1 MIYLDNAA
9 TSMKKPKEVEEG
21 ILSALNSLGN
31 AGRGTGQSALEAARV
46 EYRTRVMLSDLFHG
60 EGAKHVAFALNAT
73 EALNAAINGTIEKGD
88 HVITTVTEHNS
99 VLRPLY
105 RIGCELDFLPVTH
118 EEEVD
123 LSGLEG
129 LLKPNTKAVIAN
141 HASNVTGNVLDIE
154 KIGAF
159 CRAHGLLFI
168 VDASQTAGVVPVD
181 VEKCHIDILAFTGHK
196 SLLGPQ
202 GTGGIYV
209 REGVDVKPFK
219 VGGSGIDSYNK
230 HHPDAMPTRLEAG
243 TQNGHGIAGLHGA
256 LTFLKGVG
264 IETIHAHEEALLIRF
279 LEGLSAMDNVT
290 VYGSKDPKKKT
301 AVVSLNIQGMSSS
314 VVGEKLESRYDIVVR
329 TGAHC
334 APLIHEAMGT
344 RDTGAVRFS
353 FSYFTTEEEVDAALR
368 ALDEIRKESVHE

>member
-46 EYRTRVMLSDLFHG
+46 VYRTRVMLSDLFHG
-60 EGAKHVAFALNAT
+60 EGAKHIAFALNAT
-73 EALNAAINGTIEKGD
+73 EALNVAINGTIEKGD

-105 RIGCELDFLPVTH
+105 RIGCELDLLPVTH

-123 LSGLEG
+123 LTGLEG

-159 CRAHGLLFI
+159 CRAHGILFI

-202 GTGGIYV
+202 GTGGLYV

-230 HHPDAMPTRLEAG
+230 HHPEAMPTRLEAG

-256 LTFLKGVG
+256 LTFLKDVG
-264 IETIHAHEEALLIRF
+264 IDRIHAHEEALLIRF
-279 LEGLSAMDNVT
+279 LEGLSTMDNIT

-314 VVGEKLESRYDIVVR
+314 VVGEKLESRYGIVVR

-353 FSYFTTEEEVDAALR
+353 FSYFTTEEEVDAALH
-368 ALDEIRKESVHE
+368 ALEEIRKESAYE